1 MSPSIFPL
9 PGVLCW
15 CSVRRDGGCMD
26 KGNCVTTLQLVR
38 VYEPAVAPRCAT
50 LLGIDAHSEGKWTN
64 VLPL

>member
-1 MSPSIFPL
+1 
-9 PGVLCW
+9 
-15 CSVRRDGGCMD
+15 MD